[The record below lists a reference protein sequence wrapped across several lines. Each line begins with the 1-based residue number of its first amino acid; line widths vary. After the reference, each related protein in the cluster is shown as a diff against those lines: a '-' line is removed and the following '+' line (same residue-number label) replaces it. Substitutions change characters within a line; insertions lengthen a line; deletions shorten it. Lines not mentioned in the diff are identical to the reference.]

1 MTRLI
6 GIEPDHCIARGKQ
19 IQGRPGRGRPARFWG
34 GACRSAAYRRR
45 QQDEP
50 EWLPRWPHASGTVRL
65 SEAVAREFE
74 REANELLL
82 AAARQKRTHL
92 AAQNRAR
99 RRWRHT
105 LAVADRLRVL
115 YATPPPSA
123 AAAAAWRD
131 IADAVAECVRLK
143 VPGVQS
149 QQELADAQRRVAE
162 LTPPRITRAVWR
174 RQLREER
181 KVAGSGGR

>member
-6 GIEPDHCIARGKQ
+6 GIEPNHCIACGKQ
-19 IQGRPGRGRPARFWG
+19 IQVCPQRGRPARFCG
-34 GACRSAAYRRR
+34 GACRAAAYRRR

-50 EWLPRWPHASGTVRL
+50 EWLPRWPHARGTVRL
-65 SEAVAREFE
+65 SEAAAWEFE

-82 AAARQKRTHL
+82 AAARQKRAHR

-105 LAVADRLRVL
+105 FAVADRLRVL
-115 YATPPPSA
+115 YATPSPSA

-131 IADAVAECVRLK
+131 IADAVTECARLK
-143 VPGVQS
+143 VPGVQW
-149 QQELADAQRRVAE
+149 QQELADALRRVAE
-162 LTPPRITRAVWR
+162 LTPPRITRAEWR
-174 RQLREER
+174 RQ
-181 KVAGSGGR
+181 